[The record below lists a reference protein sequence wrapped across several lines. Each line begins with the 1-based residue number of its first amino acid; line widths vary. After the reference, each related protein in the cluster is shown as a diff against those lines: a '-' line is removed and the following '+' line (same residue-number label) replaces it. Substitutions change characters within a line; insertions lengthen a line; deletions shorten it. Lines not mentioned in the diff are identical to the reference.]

1 MMQKSVLVL
10 KEMQMVVNQD
20 GTAGIQYGIGPKGA
34 GAGGP
39 APDTSWRNYARNLF
53 ARPGQGPG
61 LMNRL
66 RGAAGFFGKP
76 LAVLGGAF
84 AGMDALANASQ
95 SGSLTGALNAPTSA
109 LMTYQGLN
117 PASYINMPPKYR
129 GPTGSRYNQMTPIG
143 QAVYGDELQ
152 EKQTAEVEDTPDIH
166 DDHTVDDVGTHTVP
180 KDSSEIVREAQAGE
194 GPSTHPTTSTET
206 KKPTATGG
214 LGGIVEAA
222 ENTPSMVD
230 SSLANQ
236 QVEPDANVDD
246 AVGAYNNLNAQ
257 GKVGKDGNWAFDVLD
272 NTSVHPSIPQAG
284 DLPTGQIQGETDWGT
299 VEGWTK
305 DSPSPLTVQ
314 EEKRKEELDDLQEG
328 IEWKSFVPAFMEV
341 YGDLLKGMSPHD
353 VGIFA
358 SEVFLKM
365 R

>member
-1 MMQKSVLVL
+1 MQKSVLVL

-20 GTAGIQYGIGPKGA
+20 GTAGMQYGIGPKGAGA

-66 RGAAGFFGKP
+66 KGAAGLFGGLGA
-76 LAVLGGAF
+76 LAGGAF

-95 SGSLTGALNAPTSA
+95 SNSLTGALNAPTSA
-109 LMTYQGLN
+109 LMAYQGLN
-117 PASYINMPPKYR
+117 PASYMSMPPTYR
-129 GPTGSRYNQMTPIG
+129 GPAASRTRTETPDIG
-143 QAVYGDELQ
+143 TAIPHELQ
-152 EKQTAEVEDTPDIH
+152 GQQTAEVEDTPDIEEH
-166 DDHTVDDVGTHTVP
+166 AENALIGTVGHPQEMDKIIESAKEGHGATTPSHTP
-180 KDSSEIVREAQAGE
+180 A
-194 GPSTHPTTSTET
+194 PTET
-206 KKPTATGG
+206 KKPTGS
-214 LGGIVEAA
+214 LGDITSAA
-222 ENTPSMVD
+222 ETTPPSMVD

-236 QVEPDANVDD
+236 P
-246 AVGAYNNLNAQ
+246 VGADVGAAVDTYTDLNQQ
-257 GKVGKDGNWAFDVLD
+257 GKMGEGSSWQNALKVLD
-272 NTSVHPSIPQAG
+272 KTPAKQLHPSIPQAG
-284 DLPTGQIQGETDWGT
+284 DLPAGQIQGDTGWGLDENWGEDEEEDWRDIRTG
-299 VEGWTK
+299 
-305 DSPSPLTVQ
+305 
-314 EEKRKEELDDLQEG
+314 
-328 IEWKSFVPAFMEV
+328 FVPAFMEV